1 MKKSLFWKNLKK
13 ISNKCPKWRFLFVLE
28 VKGTKKR
35 RKLAA
40 VLVMAILVNVLGAI
54 SYAAPRAARIIPELR
69 ISGSTVTCAVDV
81 IGDSPSDGISV
92 VVKLYKNGYCTNM
105 WSESGQGTLY
115 FSEETTATKGTSYR
129 MTVNAAIKG
138 VTHPTIT
145 VSKKYE

>member
-1 MKKSLFWKNLKK
+1 MKKNKK
-13 ISNKCPKWRFLFVLE
+13 L
-28 VKGTKKR
+28 
-35 RKLAA
+35 LATILMIGILA
-40 VLVMAILVNVLGAI
+40 NAICLVGNA
-54 SYAAPRAARIIPELR
+54 SPRTVDVQPEIIF
-69 ISGSTVTCAVDV
+69 SGSKVICRVD
-81 IGDSPSDGISV
+81 ILGNSTTDNISV

-129 MTVNAAIKG
+129 MTVNATIKG